1 MTQQMIE
8 GTKTEK
14 KDNADVRKV
23 LLVGD
28 TTLDPLGRML
38 ERSAELPRLEVS
50 VAPYGQIYQT
60 LLDANHPAWAAE
72 PGILVVWTTPELT
85 LPSFAKLLRFDFQSA
100 ATEFDA
106 ALGEVEQYAEAVLK
120 AATRV
125 GLVVVPTWTL
135 PTDERWIQTLS
146 WRHGTGVLNFLARAN
161 LILAEK
167 FAAQSNIILLDSSV
181 WEAAIRRPARDPR
194 MFAVAKILYS
204 QDLYKRAADE
214 IKAVLRGVLG
224 LAKKVI
230 VCDLDNTLWG
240 GVIGDDGV
248 QHIKLGA
255 PDQLGECFH
264 AFQVALKSMRSRG
277 IMLAICSKNEEGV
290 ALAAIE
296 EHPAMVLRKSD
307 FVAWR
312 INWRDKAENLLEI
325 AEDLNLG
332 IDSFVFLDDSPQER
346 DQVRQILPQVYTPEL
361 PPSPSEY
368 ARFLTALSCFE
379 TPTLGREDFRRTEMV
394 RAERDRKETLN
405 VRDNVDSWLRSLQIV
420 VRATPLR
427 RDNLARAAQLINKT
441 NQFNLALRRL
451 DEGSLWRWVEDPNH
465 SAYTFHVSDR
475 FGDFGLVGLS
485 SVEFEGTNAR
495 IVDFVM
501 SCRVMGKK
509 VEEALLGYTI
519 AQARAAGADRITAS
533 AVDGP
538 RNQPAKAFFA
548 GKFSP
553 GGALMDIAGVAIPS
567 QINLQEEPETAT
579 V

>member
-1 MTQQMIE
+1 MTQHMVE
-8 GTKTEK
+8 ATRTET

-28 TTLDPLGRML
+28 TTLDPLGRIL
-38 ERSAELPRLEVS
+38 ERNAELPRLEVF
-50 VAPYGQIYQT
+50 VAPYGQVYQT
-60 LLDANHPAWAAE
+60 LLDASHPAWAAQ
-72 PGILVVWTTPELT
+72 PAILVVWTTPELT
-85 LPSFAKLLRFDFQSA
+85 SPSFAKLLRFEFESA
-100 ATEFDA
+100 AAEFDA
-106 ALGEVEQYAEAVLK
+106 ALGEVEQFAEAVLK

-125 GLVVVPTWTL
+125 GLVVVPTWAL
-135 PTDERWIQTLS
+135 PVDERWIQTLS

-167 FAAQSNIILLDSSV
+167 FAAQPNIILLDSSV

-204 QDLYKRAADE
+204 QDLYKKAAEE
-214 IKAVLRGVLG
+214 IKAVLRGILG

-248 QHIKLGA
+248 QNIKLGA

-277 IMLAICSKNEEGV
+277 ILLAICSKNDEEV
-290 ALAAIE
+290 ALAAID

-307 FVAWR
+307 FVTWR
-312 INWRDKAENLLEI
+312 INWRDKAENLLGI

-332 IDSFVFLDDSPQER
+332 LDSFVFLDDSPQER

-361 PPSPSEY
+361 PASPSEY
-368 ARFLTALSCFE
+368 ARFLTALGCFE
-379 TPTLGREDFRRTEMV
+379 TPALGKEDRIRTEMV
-394 RAERDRKETLN
+394 RAERDRRDTLN
-405 VRDNVDSWLRSLQIV
+405 VQGDVDSWLYSLQIV
-420 VRATPLR
+420 VRAAPLR

-451 DEGSLWRWVEDPNH
+451 DEGSLWKWVEERNR

-485 SVEFEGTNAR
+485 SLEVEGTSAR

-519 AQARAAGADRITAS
+519 ARARAAGADRITAS
-533 AVDGP
+533 PVDGP
-538 RNQPAKAFFA
+538 RNQPARAFFA
-548 GKFSP
+548 DKFSV
-553 GGALMDIAGVAIPS
+553 GGALMDRAVVAIPS
-567 QINLQEEPETAT
+567 QINMQEEPEAAN